1 MKRFL
6 VASIFTLASAS
17 VFAASPSLSN
27 GSFESN
33 SVGGG
38 YAYGNVAA
46 GWSFTGGSGVS
57 SNHTAWGGTTSS
69 GSHFAFLQNTARIAQ
84 SFVSTS
90 AFNYTFFFDNALRAL
105 YDVGQTVVVQLDGN
119 QIGTFT
125 PTTSWSS
132 VSVSALNVGAGSHTL
147 AFLGTNPTHASDTS
161 AFIDNVSM
169 SVSPVPE
176 PETYALTLA
185 GLGLLGSFARR
196 RKQKNL
202 AA

>member
-57 SNHTAWGGTTSS
+57 SNGTAWRGTTSS
-69 GSHFAFLQNTARIAQ
+69 GSHFAFLQNTASISQ

-90 AFNYTFFFDNALRAL
+90 AFNYTFFFDTALRAF
-105 YDVGQTVVVQLDGN
+105 YNAGQRVVVQLNGN
-119 QIGTFT
+119 QIGAFT

-132 VSVSALNVGAGSHTL
+132 VSVSALNVGAGTHTL
-147 AFLGTNPTHASDTS
+147 SFLGTNPTHASDTS
-161 AFIDNVSM
+161 AFIDNVSI

-176 PETYALTLA
+176 PETYALMLA
-185 GLGLLGSFARR
+185 GLGLMGSLARR

-202 AA
+202 VA